1 MSAVPFAESITVEQL
16 DADPYPVYERLRRES
31 PVAFVPAV
39 NVWMLT
45 RWDDVA
51 FAGAHP
57 ELFTAEAPTSPVDR
71 TFGSPTVIT
80 CDGASHRDMRASI
93 DPCFRP
99 RAVDAYVSGLVE
111 PIARGLLDAI
121 APRGEAELMADYLE
135 PVSVLSLGAVLGL
148 RDLDGD
154 TLRRWFGALAHG
166 ATNYEADPAKQA
178 VADAAV
184 AEIRER
190 LTPRLTRL
198 AAEPDG
204 SALSHLLHAGT
215 DGRVRTVEEVMP
227 NLLVLLLGGMQ
238 EPGHAAGSALWALLS
253 DPASRSAVLADP
265 ARHVAAVV
273 DEGLRLVTPI
283 GTQLRVTTGP
293 VCFGDVTIPAGQP
306 VALLL
311 GAANRDPARF
321 SDPDRFDLGRERIAH
336 GSFGFGRHF
345 CSGHWF
351 ARQQERIALRMLLER
366 LPDIELD
373 DVHPA
378 VFRGWEFRAPSHL
391 HVRF

>member
-1 MSAVPFAESITVEQL
+1 
-16 DADPYPVYERLRRES
+16 
-31 PVAFVPAV
+31 
-39 NVWMLT
+39 
-45 RWDDVA
+45 
-51 FAGAHP
+51 
-57 ELFTAEAPTSPVDR
+57 
-71 TFGSPTVIT
+71 VIT
-80 CDGASHRDMRASI
+80 CDGAVHRAMRASI

-99 RAVDAYVSGLVE
+99 RAVDAYIDRLVE
-111 PIARGLLDAI
+111 PIARGQLDAI
-121 APRGEAELMADYLE
+121 APLGRAELMADYLE

-148 RDLDGD
+148 EDLDGD

-166 ATNYEADPAKQA
+166 ATNYEADPAKQV

-190 LTPRLTRL
+190 LAPRLARL

-204 SALSHLLHAGT
+204 SALSHLLHAGAE
-215 DGRVRTVEEVMP
+215 GRVRTVEEVMP

-238 EPGHAAGSALWALLS
+238 EPGHAAGSAVWALLS
-253 DPASRSAVLADP
+253 SPESRATVLADP
-265 ARHVAAVV
+265 ASHVAAVV
-273 DEGLRLVTPI
+273 DEGLRLITPI
-283 GTQLRVTTGP
+283 GTQLRVTTRP
-293 VCFGDVTIPAGQP
+293 VAFRDVTIPAGEP

-321 SDPDRFDLGRERIAH
+321 SAPDRFDLSRERIVHA
-336 GSFGFGRHF
+336 SFGFGRHF

-366 LPDIELD
+366 LPEIELD
-373 DVHPA
+373 AAHPA
-378 VFRGWEFRAPSHL
+378 VFRGWEFRAPAHL